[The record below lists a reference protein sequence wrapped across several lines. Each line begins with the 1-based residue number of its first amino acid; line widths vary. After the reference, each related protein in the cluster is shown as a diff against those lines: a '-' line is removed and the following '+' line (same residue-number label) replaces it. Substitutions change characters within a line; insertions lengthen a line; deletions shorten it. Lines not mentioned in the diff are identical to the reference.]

1 MIVLKAQSEEDGM
14 NGETGKIIIPKIF
27 TKPVRSESVTVW
39 VSKDVSES
47 LDRLSNE
54 TGISKQRITDLL
66 LKKAM
71 ESVEIVDCDID
82 QV

>member
-1 MIVLKAQSEEDGM
+1 M